1 MNNIGVFRG
10 VLVLFD
16 EKIGWFF
23 YIDGCRVSFKDKQ
36 NCSDFISERSNYL
49 KHRNNN

>member
-1 MNNIGVFRG
+1 MNNIFVFRG
-10 VLVLFD
+10 VIVRFD